1 MFEGWG
7 EFYILI
13 GAADAALI
21 GLLFVVTTLSASMHI
36 GGETLSRGAAF
47 YMTPTLFQFVT
58 VLVVSALAT
67 VPHVTS
73 HWVAAV
79 LVFWAV
85 AGAIYSAAMG
95 VAMRTNPLPSSGQ
108 WADVFGYGILP
119 AAMYLGLVAAAWL
132 SWREAANA
140 PYAIAIGLVVLMVI
154 GIRNAWD
161 LVMFIVPRTVDEA

>member
-1 MFEGWG
+1 MFEGWS

-47 YMTPTLFQFVT
+47 YMTPTLYHFVT
-58 VLVVSALAT
+58 VLVMSALAV
-67 VPHVTS
+67 VPHVAGV
-73 HWVAAV
+73 WVAAV
-79 LVFWAV
+79 LAFWAT
-85 AGAIYSAAMG
+85 AGAVYAAAMG

-108 WADVFGYGILP
+108 WADVWGYGILP
-119 AAMYLGLVAAAWL
+119 AAMYLGLLAAAWL